1 MNRATKAA
9 ALNRAEA
16 RAPRAAGWFFAFVL
30 CAMIVGNIAAFRY
43 LQAQPEDQSKAT
55 QGVVDQSPRR
65 APGFRL
71 RLREQTSLTDIADM
85 SGPFTRKSAV
95 AYYTRKHRYRV
106 QGALSGHEI
115 VVATETFLS
124 DEAWRYG
131 VLARLTYEPRER
143 VLRAG
148 AGVSLKSS
156 ARGRAWIGGQ
166 RFFFLFDLDDKSALL
181 PGERVH
187 IYPDPEKD
195 GSYFVVAESELGLLT
210 EWLE

>member
-1 MNRATKAA
+1 
-9 ALNRAEA
+9 
-16 RAPRAAGWFFAFVL
+16 
-30 CAMIVGNIAAFRY
+30 MIVGNIAAFRY

-55 QGVVDQSPRR
+55 QGFVDQLPRR

-71 RLREQTSLTDIADM
+71 RLREQTSLMDIADM
-85 SGPFTRKSAV
+85 SGPFTRTRAV
-95 AYYTRKHRYRV
+95 AYYLRKNRYRV

-115 VVATETFLS
+115 VVAPETLLS

-131 VLARLTYEPRER
+131 VLARLTSEPRER

-148 AGVSLKSS
+148 AGVALQSS
-156 ARGRAWIGGQ
+156 AGGRARIGGQ

-195 GSYFVVAESELGLLT
+195 GIYFVVAESGVGLLT